1 MVSVASSL
9 YASEITGNRI
19 ALRSRCTRKFTASLP
34 FVPLLLYYLPTGIP
48 EAMLEKVLSHR
59 A

>member
-1 MVSVASSL
+1 MVSIENTL

-19 ALRSRCTRKFTASLP
+19 ALRSRCTRKITASLP
-34 FVPLLLYYLPTGIP
+34 FVPLLLYYLPTGIL
-48 EAMLEKVLSHR
+48 EAVLEKVLSHR